1 MNDSKKMEGKRVLV
15 TGAGTGIGR
24 GVALEFCR
32 EGADVVFHYSRSR
45 EGADAAVQEA
55 RDEGARKVAA
65 VHADFRQPQAARDLA
80 RRAVE
85 FLGGVDV
92 LINNASITMNLPFE
106 QVEPEQFDAL
116 YNVNVRSMFFLTQ
129 AVLPGMVE
137 QGGGVVINF
146 SSVHAFE
153 GYQEHS
159 VYAGTKGAIV
169 AFTRELAVELAPKRI
184 RVNAIAPGAVEVENH
199 HVVIPNYDAEAMGNL
214 IPSGFVGQP
223 HDVARVAVFL
233 ASDDARY
240 IVGQTLIVDGGTTS
254 WMPFGD
260 GFRKPMGC
268 HFGKGYVAG
277 LYENSENTGEASR
290 HD

>member
-1 MNDSKKMEGKRVLV
+1 MRGSGRMAGKRVLV
-15 TGAGTGIGR
+15 TGAGTGVGR

-45 EGADAAVQEA
+45 DGAAAAVDEA
-55 RDEGARKVAA
+55 LRDGAAKATA
-65 VHADFRQPQAARDLA
+65 LHADFRQPDGAFELA
-80 RRAVE
+80 HGAID

-92 LINNASITMNLPFE
+92 LVNNAGITMNLPFE
-106 QVEPEQFDAL
+106 QVKPEHFDTL

-129 AVLPGMVE
+129 AVLPTMIQ
-137 QGGGVVINF
+137 QGGGVVVNV

-169 AFTRELAVELAPKRI
+169 AFTRELAVELAPKGI

-199 HVVIPNYDAEAMGNL
+199 HMVIPDYDAEAMGNL

-223 HDVARVAVFL
+223 HDIGKVAVFL
-233 ASDDARY
+233 ATDDARY
-240 IVGQTLIVDGGTTS
+240 IVGQTIVVDGGTTS

-268 HFGKGYVAG
+268 YFGKGYVSG
-277 LYENSENTGEASR
+277 LYE
-290 HD
+290 